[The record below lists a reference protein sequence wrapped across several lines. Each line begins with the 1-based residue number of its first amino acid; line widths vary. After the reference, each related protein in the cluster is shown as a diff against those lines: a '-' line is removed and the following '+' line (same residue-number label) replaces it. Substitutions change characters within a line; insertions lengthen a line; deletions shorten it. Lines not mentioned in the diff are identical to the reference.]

1 MKSYPHI
8 AARALNRPL
17 LLEPGYAR
25 FFFAALSPRL
35 NISEL
40 VLPSGE
46 SLEGQ
51 AIAGVLNAYDP
62 SRGYRA
68 YDVQGGVAVIPVDGT
83 LVHKNAALDPVSGL
97 QGYDGIEAKLAGAL
111 ADPEVRGI
119 MLDINSPGGEVSG
132 VKDLATK
139 IADSSK
145 PVWAH
150 ANELAASAAY
160 WLASAA
166 DRLIVTQTAEV
177 GSVGVLVA
185 HADYSKQLEDDGVK
199 VTLIH
204 SGANKVDG
212 NPYEPLPDGVR
223 DRWQGELDQ
232 LRMLFASSVADGRKM
247 DVQSVLS
254 TEARLYRGGAAVD
267 AGLADAVMPFSDAIN
282 EFSTTLSRLG
292 GTSKGS
298 VLMSTQGAR
307 ADAQGQDVMLAA
319 EALRLAEESRA
330 EGFKAGA
337 DAERA
342 RISAI
347 LQHAEAAD
355 RGESAVTLALTPGMT
370 PETAGALLATFP
382 KAATGART
390 VAELA
395 DAAGVKADLASNM
408 GDKKNAFAE
417 QSAMLWKRFG

>member
-25 FFFAALSPRL
+25 LFFAALSPRL

-40 VLPSGE
+40 VLASGE

-51 AIAGVLNAYDP
+51 AIAGALNAYDP
-62 SRGYRA
+62 ARGYRA
-68 YDVQGGVAVIPVDGT
+68 YDVQNGVAVIPVDGT
-83 LVHKNAALDPVSGL
+83 LVHKNAALNPVSGM

-119 MLDINSPGGEVSG
+119 MLDMNSPGGEVSG
-132 VKDLATK
+132 VKDLAAK
-139 IADSSK
+139 IAASSK

-150 ANELAASAAY
+150 ANELAASACY
-160 WLASAA
+160 WLGSAA
-166 DRLIVTQTAEV
+166 DRLIVTETAEV

-185 HADYSKQLEDDGVK
+185 HGDYSKQLEDDGIK

-204 SGANKVDG
+204 SGASKVDG
-212 NPYEPLPDGVR
+212 NPYEPLPEGVR
-223 DRWQGELDQ
+223 DRWQGELDD
-232 LRMLFASSVADGRKM
+232 LRMLFASSVAVGRKM
-247 DVQSVLS
+247 DVQAVLD
-254 TEARLYRGGAAVD
+254 TEARLYRGRAAVD
-267 AGLADAVMPFSDAIN
+267 AGLADAVMPFSDALN
-282 EFSTTLSRLG
+282 EFSTTLSGQG

-307 ADAQGQDVMLAA
+307 ADAPGQDVMSAA
-319 EALRLAEESRA
+319 EAVRLAEEARA
-330 EGFKAGA
+330 EGVKAGV

-342 RISAI
+342 RIGAI
-347 LQHAEAAD
+347 LQHAEAVD

-382 KAATGART
+382 KAATGGRT

-395 DAAGVKADLASNM
+395 DAANVKADLA
-408 GDKKNAFAE
+408 GQTVDKKQAFAE
-417 QSAMLWKRFG
+417 KSAALWKKHG